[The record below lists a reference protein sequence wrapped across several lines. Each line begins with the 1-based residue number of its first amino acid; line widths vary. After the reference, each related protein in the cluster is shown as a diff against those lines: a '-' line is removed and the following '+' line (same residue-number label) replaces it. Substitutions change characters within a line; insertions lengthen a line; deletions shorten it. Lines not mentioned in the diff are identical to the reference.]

1 MDKNKLKSLL
11 ITIDTTIKQAMQK
24 LNTTCR
30 EDTFV
35 VAEDERLLG
44 TVTDGDI
51 RRGIINDLGL
61 MIKWKI

>member
-24 LNTTCR
+24 LNTTA
-30 EDTFV
+30 EKILFV

-51 RRGIINDLGL
+51 AEE
-61 MIKWKI
+61 

>member
-24 LNTTCR
+24 LNTTA
-30 EDTFV
+30 EKILFV